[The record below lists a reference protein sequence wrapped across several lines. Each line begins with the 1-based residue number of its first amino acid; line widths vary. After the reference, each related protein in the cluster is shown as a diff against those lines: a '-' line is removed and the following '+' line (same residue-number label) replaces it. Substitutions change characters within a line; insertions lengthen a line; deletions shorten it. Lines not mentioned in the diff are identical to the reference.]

1 MRTLPQT
8 PLEKDYVLVLFNTK
22 KLEIYY
28 VAKILEVINSEEY
41 FVSYLRL
48 KEKENLRFSMPLEP
62 DLATVRVEDIKF
74 ILPLPQ
80 VNGTKNRNM
89 TYHFPI
95 HMSAINLR

>member
-1 MRTLPQT
+1 M
-8 PLEKDYVLVLFNTK
+8 VLFKTK
-22 KLEIYY
+22 KLEIFY

-48 KEKENLRFSMPLEP
+48 KDKENLRFSMPLEP
-62 DLATVRVEDIKF
+62 DLAAVRVEDIKF
-74 ILPLPQ
+74 ILPPPQ

-89 TYHFPI
+89 TYHFSV